1 MATVAGV
8 ALPRVNASGLEP
20 ARLGSGMDMLLSALA
35 FSLMGV
41 CVKALGGRLPVAQ
54 VVLARSVVSLLISW
68 WLLRRAGLS
77 PWGQRRWLLVSR
89 GVLGTAGLYCVFLAI
104 AGLPLAVATV
114 LQYLHPTFTAL
125 LAWPL
130 LGERPGA
137 RVWLAVALGWLGVL
151 LLTDPAALAVFQ
163 PVGTAAG
170 VALPTGPLLF
180 ALAGAMLSALA
191 YVSVRALRR
200 SEHPLVVVFYFPL
213 MALPLSLPL
222 VLLNPVAPRPAEWGW
237 LLGVGVFTQ
246 LGQLALT
253 RGLMAMPAARA
264 TALSYV
270 QVPLAALW
278 GLLWFGESLDPDILT
293 AAGLVLGST
302 LLSLGR

>member
-1 MATVAGV
+1 
-8 ALPRVNASGLEP
+8 
-20 ARLGSGMDMLLSALA
+20 MDMLLSALA

-41 CVKALGGRLPVAQ
+41 CVKALDGRLPVAQ

-68 WLLRRAGLS
+68 WMLRRAGVS
-77 PWGQRRWLLVSR
+77 PWGQRKGLLVSR

-137 RVWLAVALGWLGVL
+137 RVWLAVALGWLSVL
-151 LLTDPAALAVFQ
+151 LLTDPGVLALVLPA
-163 PVGTAAG
+163 GTTDGVATGVAAG
-170 VALPTGPLLF
+170 AALPTGPLLF
-180 ALAGAMLSALA
+180 ALAGALLSALA

-213 MALPLSLPL
+213 LALPLSLPL
-222 VLLNPVAPRPAEWGW
+222 VLLHPVMPTASEWGW

-246 LGQLALT
+246 LGQLTLT
-253 RGLMAMPAARA
+253 RGLMTMPAARA

-270 QVPLAALW
+270 QVPLAAIW
-278 GLLWFGESLDPDILT
+278 GLLWFGETLDPDILT

>member
-1 MATVAGV
+1 
-8 ALPRVNASGLEP
+8 
-20 ARLGSGMDMLLSALA
+20 MDMLLSALA

-41 CVKALGGRLPVAQ
+41 CVKALDGRLPVAQ

-68 WLLRRAGLS
+68 WLLRRAGVS
-77 PWGQRRWLLVSR
+77 PWGQRKGLLVSR

-130 LGERPGA
+130 LRERPGA
-137 RVWLAVALGWLGVL
+137 RIWLAVALGWLGVL
-151 LLTDPAALAVFQ
+151 LLTDPAGL
-163 PVGTAAG
+163 AAG
-170 VALPTGPLLF
+170 SALPTLPLLF
-180 ALAGAMLSALA
+180 ALAGALLSALA

-213 MALPLSLPL
+213 LALPLSLPL
-222 VLLNPVAPRPAEWGW
+222 VLLHPVAPTAAEWGW

-253 RGLMAMPAARA
+253 RGLMTMPAARA